1 MSGGE
6 KQRVSFARA
15 LSNKPKIIFADEPT
29 ANLDQTTGL
38 SIIRLMKKMNQLF
51 IGIIVAMSLGGY
63 FLYQQNESLKIE
75 NLAFQVRDQEQTATI
90 KAQQE
95 SFERQS
101 SALNNMTARNA
112 EIEGEM
118 NRYLDIF
125 KRHNLN
131 KLAIAKPGLIEKRVN
146 DGTAK
151 IFITIEND
159 SKALDN
165 LDDASTTDN

>member
-1 MSGGE
+1 
-6 KQRVSFARA
+6 
-15 LSNKPKIIFADEPT
+15 
-29 ANLDQTTGL
+29 
-38 SIIRLMKKMNQLF
+38 MNQLF
-51 IGIIVAMSLGGY
+51 IGIIIAMALGGY

-95 SFERQS
+95 SFARQS
-101 SALNNMTARNA
+101 QALNNMTARNA

-146 DGTAK
+146 DGTK
-151 IFITIEND
+151 KVFETIEED

-165 LDDASTTDN
+165 LDDPTTTNN

>member
-1 MSGGE
+1 
-6 KQRVSFARA
+6 
-15 LSNKPKIIFADEPT
+15 
-29 ANLDQTTGL
+29 
-38 SIIRLMKKMNQLF
+38 MNQLF
-51 IGIIVAMSLGGY
+51 IGIIIAMALGGY

-95 SFERQS
+95 SFEKQS
-101 SALNNMTARNA
+101 QALNNLTSRNA

-146 DGTAK
+146 DGTK
-151 IFITIEND
+151 KVFETIEED
-159 SKALDN
+159 SKSLDN
-165 LDDASTTDN
+165 LDDPTTTDN

>member
-1 MSGGE
+1 
-6 KQRVSFARA
+6 
-15 LSNKPKIIFADEPT
+15 
-29 ANLDQTTGL
+29 
-38 SIIRLMKKMNQLF
+38 MNQLF
-51 IGIIVAMSLGGY
+51 AGIILALSLGGY

-75 NLAFQVRDQEQTATI
+75 NLAFQVRDQEQQDTI

-95 SFERQS
+95 SFAKQS
-101 SALNNMTARNA
+101 KALNNLTSRNA

-118 NRYLDIF
+118 TRYLDIF

-165 LDDASTTDN
+165 LDDATTTNN

>member
-1 MSGGE
+1 MDEQKKTIEVIKENFE
-6 KQRVSFARA
+6 KQG
-15 LSNKPKIIFADEPT
+15 K
-29 ANLDQTTGL
+29 
-38 SIIRLMKKMNQLF
+38 
-51 IGIIVAMSLGGY
+51 
-63 FLYQQNESLKIE
+63 
-75 NLAFQVRDQEQTATI
+75 
-90 KAQQE
+90 
-95 SFERQS
+95 
-101 SALNNMTARNA
+101 ALNNLTARNA

-118 NRYLDIF
+118 TRYLDIF

>member
-1 MSGGE
+1 
-6 KQRVSFARA
+6 
-15 LSNKPKIIFADEPT
+15 
-29 ANLDQTTGL
+29 
-38 SIIRLMKKMNQLF
+38 MNQLF
-51 IGIIVAMSLGGY
+51 IGIIIAMSLGGY

-75 NLAFQVRDQEQTATI
+75 NLAFQVRDQEQQATI

>member
-1 MSGGE
+1 
-6 KQRVSFARA
+6 
-15 LSNKPKIIFADEPT
+15 
-29 ANLDQTTGL
+29 
-38 SIIRLMKKMNQLF
+38 MNQLF
-51 IGIIVAMSLGGY
+51 VGIILALSLGGY
-63 FLYQQNESLKIE
+63 FLYQQNESLKME

-95 SFERQS
+95 SFEKQS
-101 SALNNMTARNA
+101 KALNNLTSRNA

-159 SKALDN
+159 SKMLDN
-165 LDDASTTDN
+165 LDDASTTNN

>member
-1 MSGGE
+1 
-6 KQRVSFARA
+6 
-15 LSNKPKIIFADEPT
+15 
-29 ANLDQTTGL
+29 
-38 SIIRLMKKMNQLF
+38 MNQLF
-51 IGIIVAMSLGGY
+51 IGVILALSLGGY

-75 NLAFQVRDQEQTATI
+75 NLAFQVRDQEQQATI

-159 SKALDN
+159 SKMLDN
-165 LDDASTTDN
+165 LDDASTTNN

>member
-1 MSGGE
+1 
-6 KQRVSFARA
+6 
-15 LSNKPKIIFADEPT
+15 
-29 ANLDQTTGL
+29 
-38 SIIRLMKKMNQLF
+38 MNQLF
-51 IGIIVAMSLGGY
+51 IGIIIALSLGGY

-146 DGTAK
+146 DGTK
-151 IFITIEND
+151 KVFETIEED

-165 LDDASTTDN
+165 LDDPTTTDN

>member
-1 MSGGE
+1 
-6 KQRVSFARA
+6 
-15 LSNKPKIIFADEPT
+15 
-29 ANLDQTTGL
+29 
-38 SIIRLMKKMNQLF
+38 MNQLF
-51 IGIIVAMSLGGY
+51 IGIIIAMSLGGY

-146 DGTAK
+146 DGTK
-151 IFITIEND
+151 KVFETIEED

-165 LDDASTTDN
+165 LDDTSTTDN

>member
-1 MSGGE
+1 
-6 KQRVSFARA
+6 
-15 LSNKPKIIFADEPT
+15 
-29 ANLDQTTGL
+29 
-38 SIIRLMKKMNQLF
+38 MNQLF
-51 IGIIVAMSLGGY
+51 IGIIIAMALGGY

-75 NLAFQVRDQEQTATI
+75 NLAFQVRDQEQAATI

-95 SFERQS
+95 SFARQS
-101 SALNNMTARNA
+101 QALNNMTARNA

-146 DGTAK
+146 DGTK
-151 IFITIEND
+151 KVFETIEED
-159 SKALDN
+159 SKSLDN
-165 LDDASTTDN
+165 LDDPTTTNN

>member
-1 MSGGE
+1 
-6 KQRVSFARA
+6 
-15 LSNKPKIIFADEPT
+15 
-29 ANLDQTTGL
+29 
-38 SIIRLMKKMNQLF
+38 MNQLF
-51 IGIIVAMSLGGY
+51 IGIIIAMALGGY

-95 SFERQS
+95 SFEKQS

>member
-1 MSGGE
+1 
-6 KQRVSFARA
+6 
-15 LSNKPKIIFADEPT
+15 
-29 ANLDQTTGL
+29 
-38 SIIRLMKKMNQLF
+38 MNQLF
-51 IGIIVAMSLGGY
+51 IGIIIAMSLGGY

-146 DGTAK
+146 DGTKK
-151 IFITIEND
+151 IFNAIEED
-159 SKALDN
+159 SKSLDN
-165 LDDASTTDN
+165 LDDPTTTNN

>member
-1 MSGGE
+1 
-6 KQRVSFARA
+6 
-15 LSNKPKIIFADEPT
+15 
-29 ANLDQTTGL
+29 
-38 SIIRLMKKMNQLF
+38 MNQLF
-51 IGIIVAMSLGGY
+51 IGIIMAMALGGY

-95 SFERQS
+95 SFEKQS

-118 NRYLDIF
+118 TRYLDIF

-146 DGTAK
+146 DGTK
-151 IFITIEND
+151 KVFETIEED
-159 SKALDN
+159 SKSLDN
-165 LDDASTTDN
+165 LDDPTTTDN

>member
-1 MSGGE
+1 
-6 KQRVSFARA
+6 
-15 LSNKPKIIFADEPT
+15 
-29 ANLDQTTGL
+29 
-38 SIIRLMKKMNQLF
+38 MNQLF
-51 IGIIVAMSLGGY
+51 IGVILALSLGGY

-75 NLAFQVRDQEQTATI
+75 NLAFQVRDQEQQATI

-146 DGTAK
+146 DGTK
-151 IFITIEND
+151 KVFETIEED
-159 SKALDN
+159 SKSLDN
-165 LDDASTTDN
+165 LDDPTTTDN

>member
-1 MSGGE
+1 
-6 KQRVSFARA
+6 
-15 LSNKPKIIFADEPT
+15 
-29 ANLDQTTGL
+29 
-38 SIIRLMKKMNQLF
+38 MNQLF
-51 IGIIVAMSLGGY
+51 IGIIIAMSLGGY

-118 NRYLDIF
+118 TRYLDIF

-146 DGTAK
+146 DGTK
-151 IFITIEND
+151 KVFETIEED
-159 SKALDN
+159 SKSLDN
-165 LDDASTTDN
+165 LDDTSTTDN

>member
-1 MSGGE
+1 
-6 KQRVSFARA
+6 
-15 LSNKPKIIFADEPT
+15 
-29 ANLDQTTGL
+29 
-38 SIIRLMKKMNQLF
+38 MNQLF
-51 IGIIVAMSLGGY
+51 IGIIMAMALGGY

-95 SFERQS
+95 SFEKQS

-146 DGTAK
+146 DGTKK
-151 IFITIEND
+151 IFETIEED
-159 SKALDN
+159 SKSLDN
-165 LDDASTTDN
+165 LDDPTTTDN

>member
-1 MSGGE
+1 
-6 KQRVSFARA
+6 
-15 LSNKPKIIFADEPT
+15 
-29 ANLDQTTGL
+29 
-38 SIIRLMKKMNQLF
+38 MNQLF
-51 IGIIVAMSLGGY
+51 IGIIMAMALGGY

-95 SFERQS
+95 SFEKQS

-118 NRYLDIF
+118 TRYLDIF

-146 DGTAK
+146 DGTKK
-151 IFITIEND
+151 IFETIEED
-159 SKALDN
+159 SKSLDN
-165 LDDASTTDN
+165 LDDPTTTDN

>member
-1 MSGGE
+1 
-6 KQRVSFARA
+6 
-15 LSNKPKIIFADEPT
+15 
-29 ANLDQTTGL
+29 
-38 SIIRLMKKMNQLF
+38 MNQLF
-51 IGIIVAMSLGGY
+51 IGIIMAMALGGY

-95 SFERQS
+95 SFEKQS

-118 NRYLDIF
+118 TRYLDIF
-125 KRHNLN
+125 KRHNMN

-146 DGTAK
+146 DGTK
-151 IFITIEND
+151 KVFETIEED
-159 SKALDN
+159 SKSLDN
-165 LDDASTTDN
+165 LDDPTTTDN

>member
-1 MSGGE
+1 
-6 KQRVSFARA
+6 
-15 LSNKPKIIFADEPT
+15 
-29 ANLDQTTGL
+29 
-38 SIIRLMKKMNQLF
+38 MNQLF

-95 SFERQS
+95 SFEKQS
-101 SALNNMTARNA
+101 QALNNLTSRNA

-146 DGTAK
+146 DGTKK
-151 IFITIEND
+151 IFETIEED
-159 SKALDN
+159 SKSLDN
-165 LDDASTTDN
+165 LDDPTTTDN

>member
-1 MSGGE
+1 
-6 KQRVSFARA
+6 
-15 LSNKPKIIFADEPT
+15 
-29 ANLDQTTGL
+29 
-38 SIIRLMKKMNQLF
+38 MNQLF
-51 IGIIVAMSLGGY
+51 VGIILALSLGGY

-75 NLAFQVRDQEQTATI
+75 NLAFQVRDQEQQETI

-95 SFERQS
+95 SFAKQS
-101 SALNNMTARNA
+101 KALNNLTSRNA

-118 NRYLDIF
+118 TRYLDIF

-159 SKALDN
+159 SKIFDN